1 MAQIDDEEV
10 KEELLTRLRTV
21 KGHINGIEEMVEK
34 EKDCT
39 DLLIQLSAIKSS
51 INKIGMYLLE
61 NNACQCIADSVE
73 QGEDI
78 ETAVQDALETMF
90 KFTEDFE

>member
-10 KEELLTRLRTV
+10 KEELLTRLRTL

-61 NNACQCIADSVE
+61 NNACQCITDSVE

-78 ETAVQDALETMF
+78 EKAVQDALETMF
-90 KFTEDFE
+90 KFTDDFE

>member
-1 MAQIDDEEV
+1 MAQIDNQEV

-21 KGHINGIEEMVEK
+21 KGHINGIEGMVKK

-39 DLLIQLSAIKSS
+39 ELLIQLSAIKSS
-51 INKIGMYLLE
+51 INKIGLFLLE
-61 NNACQCIADSVE
+61 NNACQCITNSVE

-78 ETAVQDALETMF
+78 EIAVQEALETMF
-90 KFTEDFE
+90 EFTEDFE